1 MKDLIKLSSKT
12 VIGERHFY
20 QSRKEEW
27 FERDHTNDA
36 GAGKQSEKGGEK
48 AMLQLYRRQLHPA
61 GRAEPCPCPQLIT
74 RSLICRW
81 FLTAVLPG
89 EKELKQEL
97 IRKGERKRCEV
108 CGHTY
113 YSASNRSKYCADCAA
128 KVKRRQQAEYARRK
142 RASVE
147 K

>member
-1 MKDLIKLSSKT
+1 MNEILRMTPEQASK
-12 VIGERHFY
+12 V
-20 QSRKEEW
+20 KKVVK
-27 FERDHTNDA
+27 
-36 GAGKQSEKGGEK
+36 KQCCNAIDDNCILLEG
-48 AMLQLYRRQLHPA
+48 LD
-61 GRAEPCPCPQLIT
+61 PCPCPQLIT

-89 EKELKQEL
+89 EKELEQEL

>member
-1 MKDLIKLSSKT
+1 MNEIIRITPEQESK
-12 VIGERHFY
+12 VKKVV
-20 QSRKEEW
+20 RKQCCNAIDGNCILLEGL
-27 FERDHTNDA
+27 D
-36 GAGKQSEKGGEK
+36 
-48 AMLQLYRRQLHPA
+48 
-61 GRAEPCPCPQLIT
+61 PCPCPQLIT

-142 RASVE
+142 RACSVE

>member
-1 MKDLIKLSSKT
+1 MDKIIRMTPEQAAKVKK
-12 VIGERHFY
+12 VV
-20 QSRKEEW
+20 K
-27 FERDHTNDA
+27 
-36 GAGKQSEKGGEK
+36 KQCCNYMDGNCLLLDGLDS
-48 AMLQLYRRQLHPA
+48 
-61 GRAEPCPCPQLIT
+61 CPCPQLIT

-81 FLTAVLPG
+81 FLSAVLPG
-89 EKELKQEL
+89 EKELHQEL
-97 IRKGERKRCEV
+97 IGKGERKICRE
-108 CGHTY
+108 CGTAY